1 MKRTQR
7 LVAELHAL
15 LAEPDE
21 REVSERIIIAELQAA
36 AAVRRVVGQDAR
48 PLVPADMIAR
58 FKRLQSTTKESGSA
72 WRARVERLL
81 AAALAGRTPADRAA
95 VALVRMLLLSGNK
108 AGCVW
113 SGAYYSPNSA
123 N

>member
-15 LAEPDE
+15 LAGPDE
-21 REVSERIIIAELQAA
+21 CEVIERIIVAELQAA

-58 FKRLQSTTKESGSA
+58 FKTLQANTKESGPA

-81 AAALAGRTPADRAA
+81 AAALAGRTPTHPAA
-95 VALVRMLLLSGNK
+95 VALLRVLLLSGNQ
-108 AGCVW
+108 AG
-113 SGAYYSPNSA
+113 
-123 N
+123 